1 MKYIVSDV
9 HAEYELFVRLLER
22 ISFSGEDEMY
32 ICGDIIDK
40 GASSVMLFAKR

>member
-22 ISFSGEDEMY
+22 ISFSEEDEMY

-40 GASSVMLFAKR
+40 GEDSIKL